1 MSSAQSVRAQTIA
14 DDLEFLR
21 SAHVHAV
28 LDGDTLTLAD
38 GSQVRLVGIM
48 APKFP
53 NNREDAAQQPFAQEA
68 RDALNA
74 MVWDRDIDLY
84 TGGASADRHGRILA
98 HVFTQDGIWVQGALL
113 DQGLARTYSFADNR
127 AVVDLMLEHEERAR
141 IMGLGLWSHPLF
153 QVRDAGEPGLVPV
166 DSIELIEGTVVIA
179 AEFDRRIY
187 LNFGEDWRQDVT
199 VTVSPNNRAIFRE
212 AGLDFAELEGKRIRV
227 RGWTQWYNGPVIEID
242 HPEQIEVFEQ

>member
-1 MSSAQSVRAQTIA
+1 
-14 DDLEFLR
+14 
-21 SAHVHAV
+21 
-28 LDGDTLTLAD
+28 
-38 GSQVRLVGIM
+38 
-48 APKFP
+48 
-53 NNREDAAQQPFAQEA
+53 
-68 RDALNA
+68 
-74 MVWDRDIDLY
+74 
-84 TGGASADRHGRILA
+84 
-98 HVFTQDGIWVQGALL
+98 
-113 DQGLARTYSFADNR
+113 
-127 AVVDLMLEHEERAR
+127 
-141 IMGLGLWSHPLF
+141 
-153 QVRDAGEPGLVPV
+153 